1 MRQKRALYTVPLVV
15 FAAASISACATTSTG
30 KSAYQPMSGPEIKQ
44 ALSGNTLYKTGDS
57 DGTRWEWAGY
67 YLPNGTAHGRAWWSG
82 GKKEGNAIWA
92 VKGNSVCIHWN
103 NDWDNGKKACFR
115 MLRKGDVI
123 ISKAIT
129 KGATDSKLK
138 LEPGDPYKL

>member
-1 MRQKRALYTVPLVV
+1 MGVGWLLSSRRYCPRSCVV
-15 FAAASISACATTSTG
+15 
-30 KSAYQPMSGPEIKQ
+30 E
-44 ALSGNTLYKTGDS
+44 
-57 DGTRWEWAGY
+57 R
-67 YLPNGTAHGRAWWSG
+67 R
-82 GKKEGNAIWA
+82 KKEENAIWA

-115 MLRKGDVI
+115 MLRKDNVI

-138 LEPGDPYKL
+138 LKPGNPFKLTSHNSIFSTWVLEHDSATR